1 MEQGIS
7 AGTDTITIV
16 AEPGALT
23 FATRKEW
30 QKLPEMC
37 LGEIIKHETELVFM
51 GTDSIFFLLKDL
63 NPINWVNN
71 RYAVPYRFVKISVD
85 EDGKQVFHIMTI
97 SKAEAE
103 QILRNRLTLWE

>member
-51 GTDSIFFLLKDL
+51 GTDSIFFLSCACNVTD
-63 NPINWVNN
+63 N
-71 RYAVPYRFVKISVD
+71 RRWISFGYSTYSYFTV
-85 EDGKQVFHIMTI
+85 EYYLIVT
-97 SKAEAE
+97 
-103 QILRNRLTLWE
+103 NC